1 MTAVSIKRGR
11 LSPDETAMIETLAAK
26 GLKSGRIARRLNRHP
41 ATINYAM
48 QRMGLKS
55 PVARTFIYVRNGV
68 EVRSFDDDED
78 AMLEEMSV
86 AGATNSDIA
95 RACMSRFSRKRS
107 PHTICIRLKM
117 LAAKAEA
124 AR

>member
-1 MTAVSIKRGR
+1 MTAAPLKRGR

-26 GLKSGRIARRLNRHP
+26 GLKSGQIALRLDRLP
-41 ATINYAM
+41 TTISYAM
-48 QRMGLKS
+48 TRLGLRA
-55 PVARTFIYVRNGV
+55 PVERTFIYVRNGV

>member
-1 MTAVSIKRGR
+1 MTNDFTPDAVM
-11 LSPDETAMIETLAAK
+11 L
-26 GLKSGRIARRLNRHP
+26 
-41 ATINYAM
+41 
-48 QRMGLKS
+48 
-55 PVARTFIYVRNGV
+55 RTCDRNGV

-117 LAAKAEA
+117 LAARAEA
-124 AR
+124 AQ